1 MASPTPEELN
11 KQFEKLQRLATT
23 LGKNLNNF
31 NLRPVAED
39 ATLIGELIEKWGDE
53 LDDSLSSV
61 KDLASGFQS
70 VVQEISKGNIGL
82 NSTKKTFNSLT
93 SIAQQLSYDQ
103 AGINKL
109 SEKELQT
116 LLKKSQQS
124 KQDAKTN
131 NDILEQ
137 RKASLIAENT
147 SDAISLEQKKK
158 NRVEIAQINGVM
170 IDNQSIINEESQ
182 SYKDLNTAIR
192 SRLELEEKI
201 GKTMGI
207 TGAAVD
213 GVENALDKI
222 GLGGLG
228 RALGLDTVKDKMKE
242 ISEETAKG
250 ENYTGGFADKMKVLK
265 GGVQEA
271 GKQFVKSLKDPAAIT
286 GLLIKEMVDAL
297 VKGDAATGELA
308 KDFNMT
314 YAAASNL
321 RNELNDIANLSM
333 DVNITTKGL
342 QESMVAVGKTLG
354 SNAKLNDADL
364 ITFTKLRE
372 QAGYTNEELASIQT
386 LSLANG
392 KSLEDNTAE
401 ILGSAEAY
409 ASQNKLIVNEKEVLK
424 EVGKASASLKLSL
437 GGSTAALA
445 ESVVKAKQFGLNLE
459 QASRISSGLLN
470 FEESISSEI
479 EAELLTG
486 KELNLEQARLLA
498 LNGKTAE
505 AAAEVA
511 KQVGSSAQFGKMNVI
526 QQEAIAKS
534 VGMSRDELAQS
545 LIDKEALNK
554 LSGVEG
560 KDAKEKFDNLVK
572 QVGMEEAKK
581 RLGDEQLANQF
592 AQQSVQERFNKTVE
606 KLREVFVSLAQPIL
620 ELLDP
625 IMEVVNAIMPLV
637 NIILYPLTNGIK
649 AIGKFINTFIKEPIE
664 GVKQAFSGVLDLL
677 NGDFEKGFSKIGKG
691 LLKGLLTPITSI
703 ISGFDSLING
713 VINLINKIPGVKI
726 GAVDLTSEWKSITS
740 INDGIIDPKGGLV
753 VSGEKG
759 TYKLNENDSI
769 IAGTDLNKPKKSSS
783 LSSTSISQNDK
794 NISTQ
799 TQPQLDL
806 SPLMERINVLIDA
819 VKAGGNV
826 YLDGTKVGT
835 AMAVGTYKIQ

>member
-1 MASPTPEELN
+1 MANLTPEELN

-23 LGKNLNNF
+23 LGKNISSF
-31 NLRPVAED
+31 NLGPVAKD
-39 ATLIGELIEKWGDE
+39 AALVGELIEKWGNE
-53 LDDSLSSV
+53 LDDSLASV
-61 KDLASGFQS
+61 NDLSTGFQS
-70 VVQEISKGNIGL
+70 VVQEISKGNVGL
-82 NSTKKTFNSLT
+82 ASTKKTFNSLT
-93 SIAQQLSYDQ
+93 SLAQQLAYDQ

-116 LLKKSQQS
+116 LLKKSQQY
-124 KQDAKTN
+124 KQDSTTN
-131 NDILEQ
+131 NNILAQ
-137 RKASLIAENT
+137 RKALLIAENI
-147 SDAISLEQKKK
+147 SDTISLEQKKK
-158 NRVEIAQINGVM
+158 NRAEIAQINGAMV
-170 IDNQSIINEESQ
+170 DNKSIIDEESQ
-182 SYKDLNTAIR
+182 AYKDLNIAIR
-192 SRLELEEKI
+192 ARLDTEEKI
-201 GKTMGI
+201 GKTMGV

-213 GVENALDKI
+213 GVGNALDKM

-228 RALGLDTVKDKMKE
+228 KALGLDAVKAKMKE
-242 ISEETAKG
+242 IAEETAKG
-250 ENYTGGFADKMKVLK
+250 ENYTGGFSDKMKVLK
-265 GGVQEA
+265 GGVKEA
-271 GKQFVKSLKDPAAIT
+271 GASFVENLKDPAAVT
-286 GLLIKEMVDAL
+286 GILIKEMVDAL

-308 KDFNMT
+308 KGFNMT

-321 RNELNDIANLSM
+321 RSELNDIANLSA
-333 DVNITTKGL
+333 DANVTTKGL

-372 QAGYTNEELASIQT
+372 QAGYTNDELASIQT

-392 KSLEDNTAE
+392 KSLEDNTKE
-401 ILGSAEAY
+401 VLGSAQAY
-409 ASQNKLIVNEKEVLK
+409 ASQNKLIVNEKDVLR

-437 GGSTAALA
+437 GGSTSALA
-445 ESVVKAKQFGLNLE
+445 ESVVKSKQFGLNLE
-459 QASRISSGLLN
+459 QASKISSGLLN
-470 FEESISSEI
+470 FEESISSEL

-486 KELNLEQARLLA
+486 KDLNLEQARLLA
-498 LNGKTAE
+498 LNGDIAG

-592 AQQSVQERFNKTVE
+592 SQQSVQERFNKTVE

-664 GVKQAFSGVLDLL
+664 GVKQAFSGVMDLL

-691 LLKGLLTPITSI
+691 LLKGMLAPITAI

-713 VINLINKIPGVKI
+713 ALNLINKIPGVKI
-726 GAVDLTSEWKSITS
+726 GAVDLTSGWKNMIG
-740 INDGIIDPKGGLV
+740 INDGVISPDGGLM

-769 IAGTDLNKPKKSSS
+769 VAGTDLNKPGK
-783 LSSTSISQNDK
+783 STSSPSPSIDF
-794 NISTQ
+794 
-799 TQPQLDL
+799 

-819 VKAGGNV
+819 VKAGGDV
-826 YLDGTKVGT
+826 YLDATKVGT
-835 AMAVGTYKIQ
+835 AMNVGTYKVQ